1 MNGRSRATLLT
12 LLLAGCGLRAGAAAV
27 PAATQVAPGDRF
39 DLRLEANPS
48 TGYTWSLGKPLD
60 ASVLRLVASRF
71 VSSAAAAPGGAPPL
85 AGQGGNEIWT
95 FEAVAPGR
103 TKISMFYARPWEKGV
118 APAKIVAH
126 TVLVR

>member
-1 MNGRSRATLLT
+1 MNGRSRAMLLA
-12 LLLAGCGLRAGAAAV
+12 LLLAGCSLRGGAAAV

-48 TGYTWSLGKPLD
+48 TGYAWSLGKPLD
-60 ASVLRLVASRF
+60 
-71 VSSAAAAPGGAPPL
+71 AAPGGAPPL

-103 TKISMFYARPWEKGV
+103 TTISMFYARPWEKGV